1 MNLLEK
7 LNQQIIDKEL
17 KEAKEK
23 YELTIK
29 RIKENTKY
37 SSLEELF
44 EDNFD
49 LFEKNKEYV
58 FQFSQY
64 IVKTKTKNSD
74 GFSFY
79 FDTKNIS
86 KEEYFEK
93 VKNLK
98 ITLLEFE
105 VNDFDDEYTFKIKYK
120 EQDNSD
126 VMHKIVFNASYDE

>member
-44 EDNFD
+44 EDNID
-49 LFEKNKEYV
+49 LLNDNKEYI

-64 IVKTKTKNSD
+64 IVKTRTKDCD
-74 GFSFY
+74 GFNLY
-79 FDTKNIS
+79 FNNEHIS
-86 KEEYFEK
+86 EKEYFERI
-93 VKNLK
+93 KNLDT
-98 ITLLEFE
+98 TLLEFE
-105 VNDFDDEYTFKIKYK
+105 VYDFDDEYTFEINYK
-120 EQDNSD
+120 EPNNSD
-126 VMHKIVFNASYDE
+126 IVNTIIFNASYDE